1 MAIELQ
7 PSDDQ
12 VKLADKKGGVP
23 YMLVVAVILLGIMT
37 TMYFTSN
44 KTGRS
49 DNLASLKSCDDE
61 RRELKAENKQL
72 RAELLATIKQFQT
85 DKQTLIKNT
94 DSVIRE
100 AVNKNT
106 KK

>member
-7 PSDDQ
+7 PSSEQ
-12 VKLADKKGGVP
+12 VELADKKGGTP

-44 KTGRS
+44 KLNRG
-49 DNLASLKSCDDE
+49 DNLAQIQSMAGEIKDLKS
-61 RRELKAENKQL
+61 ENKQL
-72 RAELLATIKQFQT
+72 RAELLSTIKQSQNE
-85 DKQTLIKNT
+85 KEELIKNT

-100 AVNKNT
+100 AA
-106 KK
+106 KKRIK